1 VITDHGQDEG
11 YKGRRNSTGVGG
23 YGGGTEVENKIE
35 EEGHGWGD
43 KKRCRI
49 FQLPV
54 SSVLFLLAAL
64 VVVLGMSS
72 SASAVPVLAKDSDT
86 PTGAMATTGDSNPLK
101 AASDSSWPLLKQVE
115 DMLDSSKTSLRG
127 LATGKT
133 TESSE
138 EKGIAVVELD
148 IFAKSPRY
156 DSAKNSGGVDE
167 LQEVS
172 AIMTLLNNHLSDPA
186 FISLLPEELQQ
197 MIKSFVHELALA
209 DEAIVQIESF
219 VATATDHI
227 PSSLNNQS
235 NQRHLANEGDDTDYE
250 NGEPKNQDRFNN
262 DGNSS
267 SRRSTR
273 NPQRDEIR
281 YIMDDLI
288 GQHGH
293 YARSHWNTGTYQSKT
308 RHGRRT
314 NSDVNVD
321 QCGKSPEKQKLESC
335 LRLAKCGK
343 GYNSECLV
351 FIFAEDSDYL
361 CSFLSPS
368 SNLQCMICLSIYSVT
383 ILTLRPVS
391 SRQSWI

>member
-1 VITDHGQDEG
+1 M
-11 YKGRRNSTGVGG
+11 
-23 YGGGTEVENKIE
+23 
-35 EEGHGWGD
+35 
-43 KKRCRI
+43 
-49 FQLPV
+49 

-72 SASAVPVLAKDSDT
+72 SASAVPVLAKDSAET

-127 LATGKT
+127 LAIGKT

-156 DSAKNSGGVDE
+156 DSAKNAGGVDE

-209 DEAIVQIESF
+209 DEAIVEIESF
-219 VATATDHI
+219 VATATATDHI

-235 NQRHLANEGDDTDYE
+235 DQRHLANEGDDTNYE
-250 NGEPKNQDRFNN
+250 NGGPKNQDHFNN

-267 SRRSTR
+267 SRSTR

-281 YIMDDLI
+281 YIMDDLL

-293 YARSHWNTGTYQSKT
+293 YARSHWNTGTYQSRT

-314 NSDVNVD
+314 QSNSDD
-321 QCGKSPEKQKLESC
+321 YQCGKSPKNKNLSHVCGLPSVEKVTTVSVLYSY
-335 LRLAKCGK
+335 LRRIQITYAHFYPPLQ
-343 GYNSECLV
+343 
-351 FIFAEDSDYL
+351 IF
-361 CSFLSPS
+361 
-368 SNLQCMICLSIYSVT
+368 SV
-383 ILTLRPVS
+383 
-391 SRQSWI
+391 